1 MIQKYASIDY
11 PRHVLVVG
19 WEIDCKIIFLFF
31 FFFLLLA
38 ASGLYSSALT
48 MLFLECAVN
57 NTKTLSSLLATDGFI
72 SQYKLFISLR
82 SWKVILTWNKA
93 LLWSNSVF
101 LVGAGSLSLWYFDN
115 KPHWSVLCSL
125 PAYMWRHTFVPEK
138 WCLCVCVCV
147 CERLTVC
154 ENVS

>member
-1 MIQKYASIDY
+1 MRALIILDML
-11 PRHVLVVG
+11 VLVVG
-19 WEIDCKIIFLFF
+19 WEIDCKIIFLF

-82 SWKVILTWNKA
+82 S
-93 LLWSNSVF
+93 
-101 LVGAGSLSLWYFDN
+101 
-115 KPHWSVLCSL
+115 
-125 PAYMWRHTFVPEK
+125 
-138 WCLCVCVCV
+138 
-147 CERLTVC
+147 
-154 ENVS
+154 